1 MRLLL
6 RDICFMTDSL
16 SIECPR
22 HVLTVEFVLDTGE
35 TVAYEAVADLSAIEP
50 K

>member
-1 MRLLL
+1 
-6 RDICFMTDSL
+6 MTDSL
-16 SIECPR
+16 PIECPR

-35 TVAYEAVADLSAIEP
+35 TVAYEAAVDFSATETQH